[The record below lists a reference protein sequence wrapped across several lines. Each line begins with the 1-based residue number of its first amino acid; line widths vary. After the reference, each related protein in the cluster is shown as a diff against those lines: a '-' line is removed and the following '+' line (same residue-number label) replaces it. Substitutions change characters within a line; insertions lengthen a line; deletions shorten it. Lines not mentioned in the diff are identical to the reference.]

1 MQAEFAINGVTSLEL
16 TMHDVL
22 DGMEDFA
29 SQFGYQDF
37 NGCFEIL
44 SIDPPHAI
52 APTRPKAAAPVAL
65 KLVAR

>member
-1 MQAEFAINGVTSLEL
+1 MQAELAINGITSLEL

-29 SQFGYQDF
+29 SQLSYQDF

-44 SIDPPHAI
+44 SIEPPHAVTPI
-52 APTRPKAAAPVAL
+52 HKKPATPLTL
-65 KLVAR
+65 KLVAQ